1 MQKEAYLMM
10 QIGEIIRK
18 YRKERNLTQE
28 EMASRLGVTA
38 PAVNKWENGNTMP
51 DIMLLAP
58 IARLLGI
65 TLDTLLSFREE
76 LTREEINSFIQEADR
91 RFEKESFADVFQWA
105 KEQMETYPNSEE
117 LILSLAVV
125 LNAQR
130 MLQKI
135 QDEQYET
142 FIEKCYI
149 KVLESQTEEIRYRAA
164 DSLFSFY
171 MANKQYEQAEKYLEY
186 FSRENPMRQWKQAYI
201 YSMTD
206 RTEEAWK
213 AYEEMLFS
221 GYQMM
226 SAVFQSLTQLAM
238 KEDDRERAHR
248 LIDKQHQL
256 AKIFEM
262 GAWYEVSGGLEL
274 AALEQDTDTV
284 IEIMSKILDAFPEIH
299 GFAQSDLYRHMT
311 FQKPRDEFTEKLR
324 TSMLESFKDEE
335 IFGFLKEDVRW
346 QELIKEKD

>member
-1 MQKEAYLMM
+1 MM

-18 YRKERNLTQE
+18 YRKEKNLTQE

-38 PAVNKWENGNTMP
+38 PAVNKWENGNAMP

-76 LTREEINSFIQEADR
+76 LTREEIRSFVQEADR
-91 RFEKESFADVFQWA
+91 RFEKESYSDVFQWA

-117 LILSLAVV
+117 LILSLAVI

-135 QDEQYET
+135 PDEQYET

-149 KVLESQTEEIRYRAA
+149 KALESQAEEIRYRAA

-186 FSRENPMRQWKQAYI
+186 FSREDPMRQWKQAYI
-201 YSMTD
+201 YSMTG

-226 SAVFQSLTQLAM
+226 NAVFGSLTQLAL

-256 AKIFEM
+256 AKVFEM
-262 GAWYEVSGGLEL
+262 GAWHEVSGGLEL
-274 AALEQDTDTV
+274 AALERDADTV
-284 IEIMSKILDAFPEIH
+284 IEIMSKILDVVPEIY

-311 FQKPRDEFTEKLR
+311 FQKPREEFTEKLR
-324 TSMLESFKDEE
+324 KNMLESFRDEE
-335 IFGFLKEDVRW
+335 TFGFLKEDARW
-346 QELIKEKD
+346 QKLVRESK